1 MELIEQI
8 KKLTLR
14 AKELEFD
21 KEQIYKKSRQEK
33 ELNQKK
39 YIDLLME
46 VKQLKTRKQKVV
58 ETQWW
63 FLDSITW
70 DENRFI
76 KL

>member
-58 ETQWW
+58 ETQ
-63 FLDSITW
+63 
-70 DENRFI
+70 
-76 KL
+76 